1 MNRYLKDMSIRDK
14 NLKNECASAEKWTKM
29 VFCDKLPNLARYKY
43 IFHVVIDA
51 CRLCHNLVCFIA
63 C

>member
-1 MNRYLKDMSIRDK
+1 MHQCRKTDQN
-14 NLKNECASAEKWTKM
+14 
-29 VFCDKLPNLARYKY
+29 VFLGQTAQSGKIKYIFLWGKLPNLARYKY